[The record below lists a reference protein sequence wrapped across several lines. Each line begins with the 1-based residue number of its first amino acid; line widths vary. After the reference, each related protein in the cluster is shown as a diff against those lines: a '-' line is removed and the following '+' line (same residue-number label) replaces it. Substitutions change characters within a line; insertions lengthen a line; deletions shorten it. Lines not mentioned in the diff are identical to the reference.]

1 MSIGNGLLIVEDE
14 GVVALDLRTS
24 LESLGYRVLGVCAN
38 ADDAVRSAEAL
49 RPDLVLMDIHLDGDV
64 PGTEAARVIR
74 ERFQIPSI
82 FLTAYAEE
90 DMLRNAESSAP
101 YGYLLKPYQL
111 RELNASVRMGLA
123 RRRAEREEERQRRR
137 LRMAVEAARL
147 GVWEWSGVE
156 GRMEWE
162 REFPDAFPF
171 ASAGGEALGLPGL
184 AEAEAMELSRE
195 LEVCQVLQRT
205 VRVGRD
211 GVGRWVELCG
221 RNFAAKGEPARWVGV
236 ARDVT
241 EAHLNA
247 ASLRQASVVFQAS
260 AEGILVLDHLRRI
273 VSANES
279 FYRLTGLSAESA
291 LGRDPDECLHVEP
304 HDEGFYRRL
313 EGERRF
319 WQGEVLCRRRNET
332 FPCWQH
338 ASVVRDAEGK
348 VSHYV
353 LAISDISAIRAAEAH
368 IHFLAYHDQL
378 TGLGNRH
385 FLQVELEKEIARAK
399 RRNECIALLFIDL
412 DGFKSVNDDWGH
424 EAGDALLVEVAER
437 LRQHVRAEDVVVRLG
452 GDEFL
457 VVAPGL
463 ERGDACG
470 VMVRRLLAM
479 LARPVAL
486 SVGVCTVSA
495 SIGVAFFPDSGGE
508 PADLLHAA
516 DRAMYEAKRAGK
528 NEFRLAGN
536 GAAAS

>member
-1 MSIGNGLLIVEDE
+1 MNMGNGLLIVEDE
-14 GVVALDLRTS
+14 GVVALDLQTS

-38 ADDAVRSAEAL
+38 ADDAVRRAEADQ
-49 RPDLVLMDIHLDGDV
+49 PDLVLMDIHLDGDV

-82 FLTAYAEE
+82 FLTAYAED
-90 DMLRNAESSAP
+90 DMLRNAEVSAP

-123 RRRAEREEERQRRR
+123 RRRAEVEEQRQRRR

-147 GVWEWSGVE
+147 GVWEWG
-156 GRMEWE
+156 GRRAEMVWAE
-162 REFPDAFPF
+162 EFLDAFPF
-171 ASAGGEALGLPGL
+171 SVAKNGRPALLGM
-184 AEAEAMELSRE
+184 AEAEAAELARDLGSGRA
-195 LEVCQVLQRT
+195 LQKT
-205 VRVGRD
+205 LKINAEGAV
-211 GVGRWVELCG
+211 RWVELCG
-221 RNFAAKGEPARWVGV
+221 RNFAAEGESARWVGV

-241 EAHLNA
+241 EAYL
-247 ASLRQASVVFQAS
+247 SEVRLRQASVVFQAS
-260 AEGILVLDHLRRI
+260 AEGILVLDHARRI

-279 FYRLTGLSAESA
+279 FYRLTDLSAEEA
-291 LGRDPDECLHVEP
+291 LGEDPDVCLHVEP
-304 HDEGFYRRL
+304 HGEAFYRRL
-313 EGERRF
+313 EGERYF
-319 WQGEVLCRRRNET
+319 WQGEVMCRRRNEV

-338 ASVVRDAEGK
+338 ASVVRDVEGR

-385 FLQVELEKEIARAK
+385 FLQVELEKEIIRAK

-412 DGFKSVNDDWGH
+412 DGFKAVNDGWGH
-424 EAGDALLVEVAER
+424 EAGDALLVAMAER
-437 LRQHVRAEDVVVRLG
+437 LRQHVRGEDLVVRLG

-463 ERGDACG
+463 DREEACG
-470 VMVRRLLAM
+470 VMVRRLLSV
-479 LARPVAL
+479 LAQPVAL
-486 SVGVCTVSA
+486 DGGECSVSA
-495 SIGVAFFPDSGGE
+495 SIGVAFFPENGG
-508 PADLLHAA
+508 DLGGLLHAA

-528 NEFRLAGN
+528 NEFRM
-536 GAAAS
+536 AAE